1 MKKVLIINML
11 CLLATSIFAQE
22 PAKKSLPK
30 SYEAAFTQQF
40 GDSEIQ
46 VAYARPLAR
55 GRKIFGALIPFD
67 SLWRTGANDCTTLK
81 FKEEVIVGDK
91 KIGAGKYSLFTIP
104 SANEWTII
112 LNSETTMHGTSG
124 YDAQKDVHR
133 FKVKSEK
140 TERFYEN
147 FTIEINDINVKGEA
161 SLNLIWE
168 NTMVKIPLKTAFE
181 VLADKAAPVA
191 AQTPTAKTEMSK
203 MDNQAGHD
211 MSKMKPTEVDKNKET
226 MPKTDNAAGHDMSKM
241 KNTEGGKTNEKP
253 AVSDLKAQF
262 APVLSAYYGLKDAL
276 TTDNAQLAATN
287 AKAMKSALSK
297 IDTKSWTAK
306 DRNMYEPLAKKME
319 TGAGTI
325 GDNAAKIAQQ
335 REQFESLSTNLFSVT
350 KALKVNSEA
359 AYWQFCPMANEGKG
373 AYWLSKENKVKN
385 PYYGKS
391 MLTCG
396 SVKETL
402 K

>member
-22 PAKKSLPK
+22 PVKKSLPK

-55 GRKIFGALIPFD
+55 GRKIFGGLIPLD
-67 SLWRTGANDCTTLK
+67 SLWRTGAGDCTTIK
-81 FKEEVIVGDK
+81 FKEEVVVGNK
-91 KIGAGKYSLFTIP
+91 KIAAGKYSLFTIP

-140 TERFYEN
+140 ADRFYEN

-168 NTMVKIPLKTAFE
+168 NTMVKIPLKTSFE
-181 VLADKAAPVA
+181 VLADKVVPVA
-191 AQTPTAKTEMSK
+191 AQAPIAKTEMPK
-203 MDNQAGHD
+203 MDSH
-211 MSKMKPTEVDKNKET
+211 
-226 MPKTDNAAGHDMSKM
+226 AGHDMSKM
-241 KNTEGGKTNEKP
+241 KNTEGAKAEAPKSDGQAGHDMSKMKNTDDMAKT
-253 AVSDLKAQF
+253 DLKAQF
-262 APVLSAYYGLKDAL
+262 EPVLSAYYGVKDAL
-276 TTDNAQLAATN
+276 VADNASLAATN
-287 AKAMKSALSK
+287 AKAMKAALTK

-306 DRNMYEPLAKKME
+306 DRSAYEPLAKKLE
-319 TGAGTI
+319 TGAGSI

-335 REQFESLSTNLFSVT
+335 RAQFESLSTNLFSVT

-359 AYWQFCPMANEGKG
+359 AYWQFCPMANEG
-373 AYWLSKENKVKN
+373 
-385 PYYGKS
+385 
-391 MLTCG
+391 
-396 SVKETL
+396 
-402 K
+402 

>member
-11 CLLATSIFAQE
+11 CLLATGIFAQE

-67 SLWRTGANDCTTLK
+67 TLWRTGAGECTTLK
-81 FKEEVIVGDK
+81 FKEEVVVGDK
-91 KIGAGKYSLFTIP
+91 KIAAGKFSLFTIP

-140 TERFYEN
+140 ADRFYEN

-181 VLADKAAPVA
+181 VLADKVAPVA
-191 AQTPTAKTEMSK
+191 AQTPTAKTEMPK
-203 MDNQAGHD
+203 MENQ
-211 MSKMKPTEVDKNKET
+211 
-226 MPKTDNAAGHDMSKM
+226 AGHDMSKM
-241 KNTEGGKTNEKP
+241 KNTEGAKTETPKADNHAGHDMSKMKNTEGVT
-253 AVSDLKAQF
+253 ASDLKAQF

-276 TTDNAQLAATN
+276 VADNAALAATN

-306 DRNMYEPLAKKME
+306 DRNMYEPLAKKLE
-319 TGAGTI
+319 TGAGSI
-325 GDNAAKIAQQ
+325 GDNAAKIAEQ
-335 REQFESLSTNLFSVT
+335 RNQFESLSTNLFSVT
-350 KALKVNSEA
+350 KALKVNSEP
-359 AYWQFCPMANEGKG
+359 AYWQFCPMANDGKG

>member
-1 MKKVLIINML
+1 MKKVLIINIL

-22 PAKKSLPK
+22 PTKKSLPK

-55 GRKIFGALIPFD
+55 GRKIFGGLIPLD
-67 SLWRTGANDCTTLK
+67 SLWRTGAGDCTTIK
-81 FKEEVIVGDK
+81 FKEEVVVGNK
-91 KIGAGKYSLFTIP
+91 KIAAGKYSLFTIP
-104 SANEWTII
+104 SAKEWTII

-140 TERFYEN
+140 ADRFYEN

-168 NTMVKIPLKTAFE
+168 NTMVKIPLKTSFE
-181 VLADKAAPVA
+181 VLADKVVPVA
-191 AQTPTAKTEMSK
+191 AQAPIAKTEMPK
-203 MDNQAGHD
+203 MDSH
-211 MSKMKPTEVDKNKET
+211 
-226 MPKTDNAAGHDMSKM
+226 AGHDMSKM
-241 KNTEGGKTNEKP
+241 KNTEGAKTETPKMDGQAGHDMSKMKNTDAMAKT
-253 AVSDLKAQF
+253 DLKAQF
-262 APVLSAYYGLKDAL
+262 EPVLSAYYGVKDAL
-276 TTDNAQLAATN
+276 VADNASLAATN
-287 AKAMKSALSK
+287 AKAMKAALTK
-297 IDTKSWTAK
+297 IDTKSWAAK
-306 DRNMYEPLAKKME
+306 DRSAYEPLAKKLE
-319 TGAGTI
+319 TGAGSI

-335 REQFESLSTNLFSVT
+335 RAQFESLSTNLFSVT

>member
-55 GRKIFGALIPFD
+55 GRKIFGGLIPLD
-67 SLWRTGANDCTTLK
+67 SLWRTGAGDCTTIK
-81 FKEEVIVGDK
+81 FKEEVVVGNK
-91 KIGAGKYSLFTIP
+91 KIAAGKYSLFTIP

-140 TERFYEN
+140 ADRFYEN

-168 NTMVKIPLKTAFE
+168 NTMVKIPLKTSFE
-181 VLADKAAPVA
+181 VLADKVVPVA
-191 AQTPTAKTEMSK
+191 AQAPIAKTEMPK
-203 MDNQAGHD
+203 MDSH
-211 MSKMKPTEVDKNKET
+211 
-226 MPKTDNAAGHDMSKM
+226 AGHDMSKM
-241 KNTEGGKTNEKP
+241 KNTEGAKTETPKMDGQAGHDMSKMKNTDDMAKT
-253 AVSDLKAQF
+253 DLKAQF
-262 APVLSAYYGLKDAL
+262 EPVLSAYYGVKDAL
-276 TTDNAQLAATN
+276 VADNALLAATN
-287 AKAMKSALSK
+287 AKAMKAALTK

-306 DRNMYEPLAKKME
+306 DRSTYEPLAKKLE
-319 TGAGTI
+319 TGAESI

-335 REQFESLSTNLFSVT
+335 RDQFESLSTNLFSVT

>member
-1 MKKVLIINML
+1 MKKILIVNML

-22 PAKKSLPK
+22 PAKKTLPK

-55 GRKIFGALIPFD
+55 GRKIFGALVPFD
-67 SLWRTGANDCTTLK
+67 SLWRTGAGDCTTIK
-81 FKEEVIVGDK
+81 FKEEVVVADK
-91 KIGAGKYSLFTIP
+91 KIGVGKYSIFTIP
-104 SANEWTII
+104 SATEWTII
-112 LNSETTMHGTSG
+112 LNSETTMHGISG

-140 TERFYEN
+140 TDRFYEN
-147 FTIEINDINVKGEA
+147 FTIEISDINVKGEA

-181 VLADKAAPVA
+181 VLVDKATPVA
-191 AQTPTAKTEMSK
+191 AQASVAKAETPK
-203 MDNQAGHD
+203 MENQ
-211 MSKMKPTEVDKNKET
+211 
-226 MPKTDNAAGHDMSKM
+226 AGHDMSKM
-241 KNTEGGKTNEKP
+241 KNTEGGKTETPKADSHAGHDMSKMKNTEGV
-253 AVSDLKAQF
+253 AATDLKAQF

-276 TTDNAQLAATN
+276 VADNASLAATN
-287 AKAMKSALSK
+287 AKAMKAALSK
-297 IDTKSWTAK
+297 IDTKNWTAK
-306 DRNMYEPLAKKME
+306 DRATYEPLAKKLE
-319 TGAGTI
+319 TGAGSI
-325 GDNAAKIAQQ
+325 SDNAAKIALQ
-335 REQFESLSTNLFSVT
+335 RDQFESLSTNLFSVT

-359 AYWQFCPMANEGKG
+359 AYWQFCPMANDGKG